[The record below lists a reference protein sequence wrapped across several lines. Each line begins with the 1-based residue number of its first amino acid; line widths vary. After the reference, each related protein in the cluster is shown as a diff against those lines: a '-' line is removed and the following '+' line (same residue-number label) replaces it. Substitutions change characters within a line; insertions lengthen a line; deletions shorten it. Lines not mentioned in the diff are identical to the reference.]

1 MRRLPILIV
10 ALLAAGCGA
19 SAPPQSTGLNADE
32 LLYVRDGDGTA
43 LDTVRAIDVRTGRDA
58 TRRPLGVTAT
68 VDGRPLTFNVR
79 KQGTDTRVEARDA
92 AGTLR
97 AHATVPGA
105 WQLPEPAQDGTIEG
119 VSADGR
125 TLALTGPKGGR
136 FAVLDTSLANAPM
149 VISLARRFAYDAL
162 SPEGRTLYLIE
173 HLTDPRNPGR
183 YQVRAYDLGTGRLQ
197 PGFIADKRELDEAM
211 AGYPLARASTPD
223 GAWVYTLYQGPEHA
237 FVHAL
242 AAGDGYALCID
253 LPGGAPGKDAAAYW
267 GLALAGDTVYAANAA
282 VGVAAALN
290 GPAGE
295 VVRDRRLPQ
304 AGASGRRAEAGSDAA
319 GLRASRVA
327 LAPEGR
333 TLYAIGPHGLTAID
347 PLSLRARGRPLTS
360 RSLTGIALSPGARRV
375 YAVDAATRAVLA
387 LDAHTGRR
395 LGAVDGASGAVSLL
409 GVVGSAG

>member
-58 TRRPLGVTAT
+58 TRRPLGVTAA
-68 VDGRPLTFNVR
+68 VDSRRLTFSARN
-79 KQGTDTRVEARDA
+79 QGADTRVEARDA

-97 AHATVPGA
+97 AHARVPGA

-125 TLALTGPKGGR
+125 TLALTGAKGGR
-136 FAVLDTSLANAPM
+136 FAVLDTSLAKAPM
-149 VISLARRFAYDAL
+149 VVSLARRFAYDAL
-162 SPEGRTLYLIE
+162 SPDGRTLYLIE
-173 HLTDPRNPGR
+173 HLADPRNPGR
-183 YQVRAYDLGTGRLQ
+183 YQVRAFDLGTGRLQ
-197 PGFIADKRELDEAM
+197 PGFIADKRELDEPM
-211 AGYPLARASTPD
+211 AGYPLARATTPD

-242 AAGDGYALCID
+242 AAADGYALCID

-295 VVRDRRLPQ
+295 VVRDRRLP
-304 AGASGRRAEAGSDAA
+304 AASGAEAARDAA
-319 GLRASRVA
+319 GLRASQVA
-327 LAPEGR
+327 LAPDGR

-347 PLSLRARGRPLTS
+347 PLSLRARDRLLTS
-360 RSLTGIALSPGARRV
+360 RSLAGIALSPDARRV

-387 LDAHTGRR
+387 VDARTGRR
-395 LGAVDGASGAVSLL
+395 LGAVDGATGAVSLL
-409 GVVGSAG
+409 GVARSAG

>member
-1 MRRLPILIV
+1 MRKLPILIL
-10 ALLAAGCGA
+10 ALLATGCGA

-32 LLYVRDGDGTA
+32 LLYVRDGDGT
-43 LDTVRAIDVRTGRDA
+43 VRAIDVRTGRDA

-68 VDGRPLTFNVR
+68 VGGREVTFSVR
-79 KQGTDTRVEARDA
+79 TRGADTRVEARDS

-97 AHATVPGA
+97 AHATVPGL

-149 VISLARRFAYDAL
+149 VISPGRRFAYDAL
-162 SPEGRTLYLIE
+162 SPDGRTLYLIE
-173 HLTDPRNPGR
+173 HMTDPRHPGR
-183 YQVRAYDLGTGRLQ
+183 YQVRAYDLGIGRLQ
-197 PGFIADKRELDEAM
+197 PGFIADKREIDEVM
-211 AGYPLARASTPD
+211 AGYPLARAGTPD
-223 GAWVYTLYQGPEHA
+223 GSWVYTLYQGPEHA

-242 AAGDGYALCID
+242 AAADGYALCID
-253 LPGGAPGKDAAAYW
+253 LPGGAPGRDAASYW

-295 VVRDRRLPQ
+295 VVRDGTLPA
-304 AGASGRRAEAGSDAA
+304 AGKSRHAEA
-319 GLRASRVA
+319 GLRAPQVA
-327 LAPEGR
+327 LAPDGR

-347 PLSLRARGRPLTS
+347 PLSLRARDRLATT
-360 RSLTGIALSPGARRV
+360 RSLAGIALSPDARRV
-375 YAVDAATRAVLA
+375 YAVDATTRAVLA
-387 LDAHTGRR
+387 LDARTGRR
-395 LGAVDGASGAVSLL
+395 LGAVESATGAVSLL
-409 GVVGSAG
+409 GVVRSAG

>member
-1 MRRLPILIV
+1 MLIA

-19 SAPPQSTGLNADE
+19 SAPPQTTGLNADE

-43 LDTVRAIDVRTGRDA
+43 SDTVRAIDVRTGRDA

-68 VDGRPLTFNVR
+68 VDGRRLTFSVR
-79 KQGTDTRVEARDA
+79 KQGADTRVEARDA

-119 VSADGR
+119 VSANGR

-162 SPEGRTLYLIE
+162 SPNGQTLYLIE
-173 HLTDPRNPGR
+173 HMTDPRNAGR

-197 PGFIADKRELDEAM
+197 PGFIADKREIDEVM

-242 AAGDGYALCID
+242 AAADGYALCID
-253 LPGGAPGKDAAAYW
+253 LPGGAPGKDAASYW
-267 GLALAGDTVYAANAA
+267 GLALAGETVYAANAA
-282 VGVAAALN
+282 VGVAAALD
-290 GPAGE
+290 GAAGE
-295 VVRDRRLPQ
+295 VVRHRSLPP
-304 AGASGRRAEAGSDAA
+304 AGGSGGRAEAA
-319 GLRASRVA
+319 LRAPRIA
-327 LAPEGR
+327 LAPDGR

-347 PLSLRARGRPLTS
+347 PLSLRARDRLLTS
-360 RSLTGIALSPGARRV
+360 RSLAGIALSPDARRV
-375 YAVDAATRAVLA
+375 YAVDASTRAVLA
-387 LDAHTGRR
+387 LDARTGRR
-395 LGAVDGASGAVSLL
+395 LGAVDGATGAVSLL
-409 GVVGSAG
+409 GVVRSAG